1 MQSGDALEEG
11 TWLVQST
18 QHSDEP
24 QRCLLSQNPE
34 LGKRA
39 GNGRPF
45 GVFTVEV
52 PGDVNTTGGAGDVWG
67 VGMELCVSVCVCV
80 LLLSEPRRSIF
91 PARELSLLD
100 SESRAVFYRPLTLGC
115 PRPL

>member
-52 PGDVNTTGGAGDVWG
+52 PGDVNTTGGAGDMWG
-67 VGMELCVSVCVCV
+67 VGMEFSVCVCV
-80 LLLSEPRRSIF
+80 CVAALRASALDIPSTGIEFVGFGKQGCVLSSSHIGLP
-91 PARELSLLD
+91 
-100 SESRAVFYRPLTLGC
+100 
-115 PRPL
+115 